1 MVNEFE
7 KAHAAKEVSEG
18 AKTPTEAP
26 ASGGLLAAPLAAI
39 TSDNEDEDIS
49 DLDAG
54 DGQKNILAAQAVL
67 ASGSTGGEDSE
78 ENRRQLKV
86 QCTEAEK
93 AAKGALAA
101 STAGIALVES
111 APHSG

>member
-7 KAHAAKEVSEG
+7 KAHAAKEASEG
-18 AKTPTEAP
+18 AKTPAEAP
-26 ASGGLLAAPLAAI
+26 ASGGPQYAAI
-39 TSDNEDEDIS
+39 SAENDDEEIS

-67 ASGSTGGEDSE
+67 ASGNTGGEDSE

-101 STAGIALVES
+101 STAGIALAES